1 MTGETTGA
9 MPLTLIRNAD
19 VYTPDHAGV
28 MDVLI
33 VGERVA
39 RVGKDLQK
47 EFGAVRGLTVREGD
61 GLRLVPGFID
71 QHVHVAG
78 GGGGGGF
85 VTRGPEA
92 MMSDLTRWGITT
104 AVGITGTDGT
114 TRALIGLLAKVH
126 ALEAE
131 GISAWMWTGS
141 YDVPAPT
148 LTGSIRGDLVLIDK
162 VIGVGEVAIS
172 DHRSSMPT
180 IPELARIAAECRMG
194 GRIGGK
200 CGILHVHLGD
210 EPSGLEPLFQLVRDF
225 DVPITQYCPT
235 HVNRIPFLMDH
246 AVKFAL
252 EGGPIDLTTFVPGPQ
267 GMPKCIKASAAVM
280 TALNAGVPLD
290 RITLSTDGNGVHPFF
305 GADGSIDRLELW
317 QIGTLYEEVRDLVLD
332 EGLPLEQAVRP
343 VTLNV
348 ARLLRL
354 ERKGRVAAGADA
366 DLVLLD
372 ARLRIRDVYARGRRV
387 VENGQPVVK
396 GWFEGK
402 DHSALPRG
410 ERP

>member
-1 MTGETTGA
+1 
-9 MPLTLIRNAD
+9 
-19 VYTPDHAGV
+19 
-28 MDVLI
+28 
-33 VGERVA
+33 
-39 RVGKDLQK
+39 
-47 EFGAVRGLTVREGD
+47 
-61 GLRLVPGFID
+61 
-71 QHVHVAG
+71 
-78 GGGGGGF
+78 
-85 VTRGPEA
+85 
-92 MMSDLTRWGITT
+92 
-104 AVGITGTDGT
+104 
-114 TRALIGLLAKVH
+114 
-126 ALEAE
+126 
-131 GISAWMWTGS
+131 
-141 YDVPAPT
+141 
-148 LTGSIRGDLVLIDK
+148 
-162 VIGVGEVAIS
+162 
-172 DHRSSMPT
+172 
-180 IPELARIAAECRMG
+180 
-194 GRIGGK
+194 
-200 CGILHVHLGD
+200 
-210 EPSGLEPLFQLVRDF
+210 
-225 DVPITQYCPT
+225 
-235 HVNRIPFLMDH
+235 MDH

>member
-1 MTGETTGA
+1 MSGDTA
-9 MPLTLIRNAD
+9 AAIPFTLIRNAD

-28 MDVLI
+28 TDVLL

-47 EFGAVRGLTVREGD
+47 EFASVRGLTVRDAD

-148 LTGSIRGDLVLIDK
+148 LTGSIRSDLVLIDK

-210 EPSGLEPLFQLVRDF
+210 EPSGLDPLFQLVRDF
-225 DVPITQYCPT
+225 DVPIAQYCPT

-246 AVKFAL
+246 AIKFARD
-252 EGGPIDLTTFVPGPQ
+252 GGPIDLTTFVPGPE
-267 GMPKCIKASAAVM
+267 GMPKCIKASTAVM
-280 TALNAGVPLD
+280 QALKAGVPLD

-305 GADGSIDRLELW
+305 GADGAIDRLELW

-354 ERKGRVAAGADA
+354 ERKGRVAPGADA
-366 DLVLLD
+366 DVVLLD
-372 ARLRIRDVYARGRRV
+372 ARLRIQDVYARGRRV
-387 VENGQPVVK
+387 VEHGEPVVK

-410 ERP
+410 KRA